1 MASYFQYKFF
11 LTEIVLD
18 GPWGKRMYHVI
29 WTEIKERCDP
39 QVHSFI
45 WIFST
50 ENIHNGNAY
59 FEIIEKGM
67 NAQFQTI

>member
-11 LTEIVLD
+11 LREIVLD

-39 QVHSFI
+39 QVNSFI